1 MQRQGSISIMTRS
14 CRALVWTIVW
24 AIAPWIIAMPA
35 WSADPFRSGTQARPI
50 SAQTEAVFEALFRD
64 GHYRKGKDLLPAALQ
79 RDRRE
84 PLTLTLAAG
93 IAYLDQ
99 DWEAYRRFS
108 EQTLRTAQNL
118 GTEDPLRS
126 NLYQAVG
133 HFLLAAYEISEAGAG
148 PFLGASAALL
158 RVQQMFRFLD
168 QAEAID
174 ANDPELNL
182 IRGYIEWGIANNIGF
197 FDSEAALRR
206 LTNRA
211 APAYL
216 SYRGTALVYRDS
228 NQLPLA
234 LEAVDRAIGNAPN
247 NPELLYLKAQILRM
261 LGNYQNSRSYL
272 DRALAQQDQLPRE
285 IVQEMLT
292 ARQEIDAIVERQ

>member
-1 MQRQGSISIMTRS
+1 MTRC
-14 CRALVWTIVW
+14 CRAAVL
-24 AIAPWIIAMPA
+24 AIAPWIMTIPA
-35 WSADPFRSGTQARPI
+35 WAADPFRSGTQARPI
-50 SAQTEAVFEALFRD
+50 SDQTEAVFEAIFRD

-79 RDRRE
+79 SDRRE

-99 DWEAYRRFS
+99 DWETYRQFS
-108 EQTLRTAQNL
+108 EQTLRAAQNL
-118 GTEDPLRS
+118 GDRDPLRS

-133 HFLLAAYEISEAGAG
+133 HFLLAAYEISDAGAG

-182 IRGYIEWGIANNIGF
+182 IRGYIEWGVANNIGF
-197 FDSEAALRR
+197 FDSEAAVQR
-206 LTNRA
+206 LQNRA
-211 APAYL
+211 APTYL
-216 SYRGTALVYRDS
+216 SYRGTALAYRDS

-234 LEAVDRAIGNAPN
+234 LTAVDRALGAAPH

-261 LGNYQNSRSYL
+261 SGNYENSRSYL
-272 DRALAQQDQLPRE
+272 DRALAQRDQLPSEVVR
-285 IVQEMLT
+285 EML
-292 ARQEIDAIVERQ
+292 AASQEIDAIVERQ